1 MEIENL
7 FASVGLRTPVMR
19 FAGVAGAT
27 AGVLYLVKP
36 NSMFNA
42 DGTMK
47 CWSVTAPDGT
57 PAGQCTTVPL
67 WRAAAGLGVTAAL
80 FV

>member
-19 FAGVAGAT
+19 FAGVGAAT
-27 AGVLYLVKP
+27 AGVLYLVQP
-36 NSMFNA
+36 SSMFNA

-47 CWSVTAPDGT
+47 CWSVTAPTGT
-57 PAGQCTTVPL
+57 PASQCTTVPL
-67 WRAAAGLGVTAAL
+67 WLAAAGLGAAAAL